1 MQQENNLAACL
12 KTGMK
17 PNLPSNARQRIVAK
31 IPEWQMLEKPWKSL
45 ALIALN
51 EVQIPSDDD
60 NSPTPT
66 MMRGRRNIRSRRG
79 GRSASGPMEWLP
91 NAEDVLI
98 SDGSSDAYR
107 LAVLLIRKTLFE
119 DDWDESWDEIL
130 DGLRE
135 DVSANGVHPVWSKM
149 AEATPILAQFASF
162 SQNEV
167 EEEESDKF
175 DLTSAYIDPNNSKSL
190 SKYFETISSGISNA
204 KLKIALQKARALSLI
219 HI

>member
-66 MMRGRRNIRSRRG
+66 MMRGRRNK
-79 GRSASGPMEWLP
+79 L
-91 NAEDVLI
+91 
-98 SDGSSDAYR
+98 
-107 LAVLLIRKTLFE
+107 LAVAKQPLVF
-119 DDWDESWDEIL
+119 
-130 DGLRE
+130 G
-135 DVSANGVHPVWSKM
+135 
-149 AEATPILAQFASF
+149 
-162 SQNEV
+162 
-167 EEEESDKF
+167 
-175 DLTSAYIDPNNSKSL
+175 NN
-190 SKYFETISSGISNA
+190 
-204 KLKIALQKARALSLI
+204 
-219 HI
+219 